1 MTKYHIPMKNMKQLK
16 QSTQSVFGV
25 AMLVLMSFNLSAQEI
40 VEGGLFQHYYRMNKE
55 KLEEF
60 TVLKR
65 LSWSAFSKLVDN
77 NYVKVDGEY
86 AVVKKNNKKY
96 DEITFTLDGR
106 KLVTSGKLFIDK
118 NKTYVNGL
126 KRPRLTNVTIQ
137 PTSDIRYQSNGQL
150 FASIDDIEG
159 SIIKPS
165 GNLYNEDGS
174 VFYSEEL
181 DETGKYIYRTASRPN
196 GEYEFMLYSPNG
208 SEREKSDEFGVH
220 SPNMVYPYN
229 VGGTQYISPEAKEI
243 SLLNF
248 ENGDKYIG
256 FATAGTYDTFRSGTF
271 TGYMPTLFMEY
282 GNGGVFFLERPWAEN
297 PYQWALVVDGEVEM
311 TIPADI
317 SEKPQVDSL
326 LNNLEVNMSYYPYP
340 TYMLD
345 EKEKK
350 DAIWWPTMSGH
361 MLSKDTANLNGYGIK
376 FHTTDSAFR
385 GDHSYLEVGT
395 FQNGKLH
402 GMGYRVNITRL
413 YNNKFSSRPKNETE
427 NYDAFAARVKGAAGV
442 FNNGELVDGRVLD
455 IDNARKTYKNGNR
468 WKHIPVE
475 GFASIGNVPLSFK
488 GSVYYG
494 DMPYTGIT
502 SDNPY
507 VYVSDIQRIIK
518 VLEID
523 TTRKAIKVMG
533 DFDEPVWLDEN
544 SGPLYWLYSAKTAT
558 TSFCP
563 KTITRKKFKEINVN
577 KSIPR
582 NTTTV
587 RKVDGAIVDY
597 YYITRKSDP
606 IEYTV
611 KQTVLD
617 GYETVTCPICHGEG
631 IVSISA
637 NSSQYKQ
644 LVFH

>member
-1 MTKYHIPMKNMKQLK
+1 MKNRNRLK
-16 QSTQSVFGV
+16 QSTQAVFSV
-25 AMLVLMSFNLSAQEI
+25 AMLMLISLNLSAQGI
-40 VEGGLFQHYYRMNKE
+40 VEGGLFQHYYRMNQE
-55 KLEEF
+55 KLEEMKE
-60 TVLKR
+60 LKR
-65 LSWSAFSKLVDN
+65 LAWSEYSELVDVSQ
-77 NYVKVDGEY
+77 VKAEGKY
-86 AVVKKNNKKY
+86 LAAQKSKKKY
-96 DEITFTLDGR
+96 DELTFTLGGR
-106 KLVTSGKLFIDK
+106 KLVTSGKVYFSK
-118 NKTYVNGL
+118 STVERNGYYVPKIGGVSIVPN
-126 KRPRLTNVTIQ
+126 
-137 PTSDIRYQSNGQL
+137 SDIRYQGSGKL

-165 GNLYNEDGS
+165 GNLYNEDGTI
-174 VFYSEEL
+174 FYSEEL
-181 DETGKYIYRTASRPN
+181 DETGQYIYRTATKPN
-196 GEYEFMLYSPNG
+196 GDYDFMLYSPNG
-208 SEREKSDEFGVH
+208 SQRDKADKFGTY
-220 SPNMVYPYN
+220 SPNMVYPFSA
-229 VGGTQYISPEAKEI
+229 GGTQYISPEAREI
-243 SLLNF
+243 SLINF

-256 FATAGTYDTFRSGTF
+256 FSTAGTYDTRGSGTF

-282 GNGGVFFLERPWAEN
+282 GNGGVFFLERPWAEQL
-297 PYQWALVVDGEVEM
+297 YSWALVVDGEVEM

-350 DAIWWPTMSGH
+350 DAIWWPTMSGQ

-376 FHTTDSAFR
+376 FHTADSAFR

-427 NYDAFAARVKGAAGV
+427 DYDAFAARVKGAAGV

-475 GFASIGNVPLSFK
+475 GFAFIGNVPLSFK
-488 GSVYYG
+488 GSLYYG
-494 DMPYTGIT
+494 DMPYT
-502 SDNPY
+502 DLPKDKAN
-507 VYVSDIQRIIK
+507 VYVSEIQRIIK

-533 DFDEPVWLDEN
+533 DYDEPVWLDEN
-544 SGPLYWLYSAKTAT
+544 SGPLYWLYSANTAT

-563 KTITRKKFKEINVN
+563 RTITRKKFKEINVK

-587 RKVDGAIVDY
+587 RKVNGAIVDY
-597 YYITRKSDP
+597 YYTTRKSDP

-611 KQTVLD
+611 KETVLD
-617 GYETVTCPICHGEG
+617 GYETVTCPVCHGEG
-631 IVSISA
+631 IVSVKA
-637 NSSQYKQ
+637 LASQYKQ

>member
-1 MTKYHIPMKNMKQLK
+1 MKNRKRLK
-16 QSTQSVFGV
+16 QSTKTVFGV
-25 AMLVLMSFNLSAQEI
+25 AILLLMSFNLSAQGI
-40 VEGGLFQHYYRMNKE
+40 VEGGLFQHYYRMNQK
-55 KLEEF
+55 KLEEMKE
-60 TVLKR
+60 LKR
-65 LSWSAFSKLVDN
+65 LAWSEYSKLVDVSK
-77 NYVKVDGEY
+77 VKAEGKY
-86 AVVKKNNKKY
+86 LAAQKSKKKY
-96 DEITFTLDGR
+96 DELTFTLGGR
-106 KLVTSGKLFIDK
+106 KLVTSGKVYFS
-118 NKTYVNGL
+118 KTKVERNGYYVPKIGGVSIVPNA
-126 KRPRLTNVTIQ
+126 
-137 PTSDIRYQSNGQL
+137 DIRYQGSGKL
-150 FASIDDIEG
+150 FASIDDTEG

-181 DETGKYIYRTASRPN
+181 DETGQYIYRTATKPN
-196 GEYEFMLYSPNG
+196 GDYDFMLYSPNG
-208 SEREKSDEFGVH
+208 SQRDKADKFGTY
-220 SPNMVYPYN
+220 SPNMV
-229 VGGTQYISPEAKEI
+229 
-243 SLLNF
+243 
-248 ENGDKYIG
+248 
-256 FATAGTYDTFRSGTF
+256 
-271 TGYMPTLFMEY
+271 TLFMEY
-282 GNGGVFFLERPWAEN
+282 GNGGVFFLERPWAEQ
-297 PYQWALVVDGEVEM
+297 PYAWALVVDGEVEM

-350 DAIWWPTMSGH
+350 DAIWWPTMSGQ

-376 FHTTDSAFR
+376 FHTADSAFR

-413 YNNKFSSRPKNETE
+413 YNNQFSSRPKNETE
-427 NYDAFAARVKGAAGV
+427 DYDAFEARVEGAAGV

-488 GSVYYG
+488 GSLYYG
-494 DMPYTGIT
+494 DMPYTDLPKDKPNI
-502 SDNPY
+502 Y
-507 VYVSDIQRIIK
+507 VAEIQRIIK

-523 TTRKAIKVMG
+523 TTRKALKVMG
-533 DFDEPVWLDEN
+533 DYDDPVWLDEN
-544 SGPLYWLYSAKTAT
+544 SGPLYWLYSVNSAS

-563 KTITRKKFKEINVN
+563 RTITRKKFKEINVK

-587 RKVDGAIVDY
+587 RKVNGAIVDY
-597 YYITRKSDP
+597 YYTTRKSDP

-611 KQTVLD
+611 KETVLD
-617 GYETVTCPICHGEG
+617 GYETVTCPVCHGEG
-631 IVSISA
+631 IVSVKA
-637 NSSQYKQ
+637 LASQYKQ